1 MGPLFLEGAGN
12 HRILKKMSVQNVE
25 NEFVNATAAT
35 FTEISNAV
43 NQTGNVTLAGKT
55 MLDMEW
61 LDDAENLTSTFNSTG
76 NETIDGRTMF
86 YYPGMTQN
94 VPAMKEEHAT
104 SFMIILLMIVLMVI
118 CATIYKFFVVP
129 NRRNRVTNTDTE
141 SKFRLME
148 NELEHQHEDRF

>member
-1 MGPLFLEGAGN
+1 MGSLVGAGN
-12 HRILKKMSVQNVE
+12 HRIFKKMSVENVE
-25 NEFVNATAAT
+25 NEFVNATVAT
-35 FTEISNAV
+35 FTEIANAV
-43 NQTGNVTLAGKT
+43 NQTGNDTLAGKT

-118 CATIYKFFVVP
+118 CATIYKFYVVP